1 MKRTLTIVII
11 LVVLAVIGFVGI
23 RILRQGQQ
31 STLLSGLQTITASR
45 GSLTATIGATG
56 MVHADQ
62 TAILSW
68 QSSGRVGE
76 ILVQVGDTIEAGQ
89 VLATLEQSALSQN
102 IILAQADLINAQK
115 ALDDLQNNQ
124 TTATQALQAVYSA
137 QQAIYTAEGGMDRF
151 DTQSYKDELDNAR
164 QDVIDRQDDLDQA
177 RTDFEPYQDWEPTN
191 ETRQRFEQALLDAQ
205 NDYDDA
211 VRTVAQFELDQQI
224 AQVNLDAANATLAAA
239 QREYDR
245 VKDGPNPSDVTVLE
259 ARIAAAQAT
268 LNLVQITAPFAGT
281 ITEINIKPGD
291 LATPGTSAIRL
302 DNLSQIEVDVQV
314 SEVDINRI
322 QAGQSVNLTFDAIL
336 DKEYHGT
343 VTQVSRVGNP
353 VQGIVQFTVQVQLID
368 ADEDVRPGMTAA
380 VNIIVE
386 KLDSVLLVP
395 NRAVRLVDSQRVVYI
410 LKNGLLTTVKITLG
424 ATSDTESEVIDGEL
438 VAGDQ
443 SVLNPPQIL
452 DPSGASFMGR

>member
-191 ETRQRFEQALLDAQ
+191 ETRQRYEQALLDAQ

-245 VKDGPNPSDVTVLE
+245 VKDGPNPNDVTVLE

-443 SVLNPPQIL
+443 IVLNPPQIL

>member
-1 MKRTLTIVII
+1 MKRTLTIVIF

-191 ETRQRFEQALLDAQ
+191 ETRQRYEQALLDAQ

-245 VKDGPNPSDVTVLE
+245 VKDGPNPNDVTVLE

-443 SVLNPPQIL
+443 IVLNPPQIL

>member
-62 TAILSW
+62 TAFLSW

-191 ETRQRFEQALLDAQ
+191 ETRQRYEQALLDAQ

-245 VKDGPNPSDVTVLE
+245 VKDGPNPNDVTVLE

-443 SVLNPPQIL
+443 IVLNPPQIL

>member
-1 MKRTLTIVII
+1 MKRTLTIVIF

-31 STLLSGLQTITASR
+31 STILSGLQTITASR

-191 ETRQRFEQALLDAQ
+191 ETRQRYEQALLDAQ

-245 VKDGPNPSDVTVLE
+245 VKDGPNPNDVTVLE

-443 SVLNPPQIL
+443 IVLNPPQIL